1 MHLLQYSHLNI
12 LSIAECENNRQGFN
26 SLNVLTKL
34 FFIVCLRTSY
44 KICLNLSVMTILGSL
59 ISVSLFLLVPT
70 FLIFLALVSGLHFAY
85 AQVNNT
91 NSTESV
97 QNMSV
102 KITLPKE
109 NQTIPVGELIVYG
122 ISSDTPESNC
132 QVYVDWNDIKPM
144 QNVTGMG
151 PGGKRDFSKWMFT
164 YDNNYHL
171 ITAGSNELTS
181 KITCFGNSDLSNL
194 TSKYNS
200 INVTGST
207 DLTTTAIPAAADNQT
222 IHNSTTGFKGMGP
235 LSILPQYL
243 ATSTNNTLLDDE
255 LESNKSKDDTS
266 TKNFITDVKKDNKAG
281 KSQSIDH
288 LLSMKI
294 EKNSDGPD
302 DIQVKLRSSNF
313 NSDSDSII
321 IEHKDL
327 NKYIRSLIKEK
338 LERVSERLLD

>member
-1 MHLLQYSHLNI
+1 
-12 LSIAECENNRQGFN
+12 
-26 SLNVLTKL
+26 
-34 FFIVCLRTSY
+34 
-44 KICLNLSVMTILGSL
+44 MTIVGSL
-59 ISVSLFLLVPT
+59 ISSVSLFLLVPT
-70 FLIFLALVSGLHFAY
+70 LLIFLALSSGPHFAY
-85 AQVNNT
+85 AQASNTNNT
-91 NSTESV
+91 ESL

-102 KITLPKE
+102 KITFPKE

-122 ISSDTPESNC
+122 ASSDTLEANC
-132 QVYVDWNDIKPM
+132 QVYVDWNDVKPM
-144 QNVTGMG
+144 QNVTGLG
-151 PGGKRDFSKWMFT
+151 PGGKNDFSKWMFT

-171 ITAGSNELTS
+171 ITVGSNELTS
-181 KITCFGNSDLSNL
+181 KITCFGNSDLSTL

-207 DLTTTAIPAAADNQT
+207 DLTTTVVPAAADNQT
-222 IHNSTTGFKGMGP
+222 IHNSTTGFKEIGP

-255 LESNKSKDDTS
+255 LESNKSNDDS
-266 TKNFITDVKKDNKAG
+266 FSKNFVIDVKKDNKAG

-302 DIQVKLRSSNF
+302 NIQFKLRSSNF

-321 IEHKDL
+321 GHKDL